1 MNPKLINAI
10 NIEIE
15 HIIKRKMSFNDSFKT
30 KKINLQNG
38 IISVTDKITWLII
51 VNIRNYSHFYNVV

>member
-38 IISVTDKITWLII
+38 IISVTDKIT
-51 VNIRNYSHFYNVV
+51 